1 MIQLCVFGFLSYIFF
16 FHFHLYMFLVYII
29 RFLTHVFWNADVGLV
44 RPDGLDPY
52 RRRLEGAGGV
62 DANLPDHLEHLTA
75 DVVGTRMA
83 NIPIGMQLYTV
94 DVSQRMRR
102 VLRRVVAVV
111 LCYQQLHPPQDD
123 DSE

>member
-1 MIQLCVFGFLSYIFF
+1 
-16 FHFHLYMFLVYII
+16 MFLVYIVG
-29 RFLTHVFWNADVGLV
+29 FLTYVFWNVDVGLV
-44 RPDGLDPY
+44 RPDGLNPY

-75 DVVGTRMA
+75 NVVGVRMA

-94 DVSQRMRR
+94 DVSQMMRR
-102 VLRRVVAVV
+102 VLRRVVAAV
-111 LCYQQLHPPQDD
+111 LCYQEHHPPRDD

>member
-1 MIQLCVFGFLSYIFF
+1 
-16 FHFHLYMFLVYII
+16 MFLVYIVG
-29 RFLTHVFWNADVGLV
+29 FLTYVFWNADVGLV

-52 RRRLEGAGGV
+52 RRRLEGVGGV
-62 DANLPDHLEHLTA
+62 DVNLLDHLECLTA
-75 DVVGTRMA
+75 NVVGARMA
-83 NIPIGMQLYTV
+83 EIPIGWQLYTV

-102 VLRRVVAVV
+102 VLRRVVAAV